1 MPGKNI
7 LICCRASGNGDGS
20 KANQHVA
27 PLAGH
32 RSTAAR
38 RLAKNAP
45 VEHFYGCCRRSL
57 GFDRHFS
64 TDSYF
69 FLIAYNFIKLVKKNL
84 QI

>member
-1 MPGKNI
+1 MAKTS
-7 LICCRASGNGDGS
+7 RFKAVKAGNVDGS

-27 PLAGH
+27 PLAG
-32 RSTAAR
+32 
-38 RLAKNAP
+38 
-45 VEHFYGCCRRSL
+45 

>member
-27 PLAGH
+27 PLAG
-32 RSTAAR
+32 
-38 RLAKNAP
+38 
-45 VEHFYGCCRRSL
+45 